1 MYRQITIA
9 CVMAALLM
17 IGTTAKAVEVD
28 VTIKAAS
35 INTKNEQRDTHLR
48 SADFFEV
55 QKYPL
60 IVFKSK
66 KIVKK
71 EVDLD
76 VSIDPTL
83 IGGLIA
89 EVEGMIYDGSVKTQI
104 MRLKQSL
111 KGEI

>member
-1 MYRQITIA
+1 LDEASGRVRATVTSAMELDKAQLER
-9 CVMAALLM
+9 LS
-17 IGTTAKAVEVD
+17 GT
-28 VTIKAAS
+28 
-35 INTKNEQRDTHLR
+35 L
-48 SADFFEV
+48 
-55 QKYPL
+55 
-60 IVFKSK
+60 K
-66 KIVKK
+66 KIVKR